1 MNNKEYMAAQRAES
15 WREELRRNKK
25 NKDRIDIPRV
35 HMNEL
40 DGLPNHQHRKSKPR
54 SYERTSSYRSLQMP
68 RLSRSFMHYRLSGRN
83 QHPEI
88 HQKYRTRRISRS
100 RKNSERN
107 QCITC
112 RMRSGMPT
120 RKTM

>member
-40 DGLPNHQHRKSKPR
+40 DPAYRITNTEEVNQGLTKEQALT
-54 SYERTSSYRSLQMP
+54 EA
-68 RLSRSFMHYRLSGRN
+68 
-83 QHPEI
+83 
-88 HQKYRTRRISRS
+88 
-100 RKNSERN
+100 
-107 QCITC
+107 C
-112 RMRSGMPT
+112 RCLD
-120 RKTM
+120 

>member
-40 DGLPNHQHRKSKPR
+40 DPAYRITNTEEVNQSTARNSSKISNEENFSKP
-54 SYERTSSYRSLQMP
+54 
-68 RLSRSFMHYRLSGRN
+68 
-83 QHPEI
+83 
-88 HQKYRTRRISRS
+88 QKL
-100 RKNSERN
+100 
-107 QCITC
+107 
-112 RMRSGMPT
+112 
-120 RKTM
+120 

>member
-35 HMNEL
+35 HMNE
-40 DGLPNHQHRKSKPR
+40 HRGRKPR

-88 HQKYRTRRISRS
+88 H
-100 RKNSERN
+100 
-107 QCITC
+107 
-112 RMRSGMPT
+112 
-120 RKTM
+120 